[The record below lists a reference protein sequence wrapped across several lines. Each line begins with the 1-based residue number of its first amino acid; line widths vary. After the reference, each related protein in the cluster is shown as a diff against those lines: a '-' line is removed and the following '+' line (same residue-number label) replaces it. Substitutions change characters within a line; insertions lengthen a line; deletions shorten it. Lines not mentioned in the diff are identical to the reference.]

1 MPTTAAGVKVHSKF
15 IQRYGK
21 KKGDAVFYG
30 RVNSGSNKFAKAM
43 GEMSVRKRAG
53 KK

>member
-1 MPTTAAGVKVHSKF
+1 MPMTKTGSKVLANF
-15 IQRYGK
+15 VREYGA
-21 KKGDAVFYG
+21 KKGKSVFFG
-30 RVNSGSNKFAKAM
+30 RTNSNKKFAKAV

>member
-1 MPTTAAGVKVHSKF
+1 MPQTQAGAEVLKKF
-15 IQRYGK
+15 MHEYGA
-21 KKGDAVFYG
+21 KKGQRVFYG